1 MINLALYQ
9 FDIEF
14 GDTKSNL
21 LKVKDLLKKNK
32 KQINILLLPEL
43 FNTGYQFKNKN
54 ELKYLAEEIPAG
66 FTTQTLINLA
76 KEFKLIICGGIAE
89 KYKNRFYNSAILVD
103 GKGLIGLYRKVHL
116 FYEEKKLFNAGDLRF
131 PVFKV
136 NNIMLGIMI
145 CFDWIFPEAART
157 LSLKKAQIILH
168 PVNLVLPYCQKAMV
182 TRALENKVFIATC
195 NRIGSENRK
204 KEKLIFTGQSQIV
217 NPKGKIL
224 TYLPKDK
231 EKLSIISI
239 NPAEANN
246 KKITK
251 YNDLFKDRK
260 IESYL

>member
-1 MINLALYQ
+1 MIDLALYQ
-9 FDIEF
+9 FDIKF
-14 GDTKSNL
+14 GDTKNNL
-21 LKVKDLLKKNK
+21 LKVKDVLKKNK

-54 ELKYLAEEIPAG
+54 ELKNLAEQIPDG

-89 KYKNRFYNSAILVD
+89 KYKDIFYNSAVLVS

-116 FYEEKKLFNAGDLRF
+116 FYEEKKLFNVGDLGF
-131 PVFKV
+131 PVYKV
-136 NNIMLGIMI
+136 NNIMFGIMI
-145 CFDWIFPEAART
+145 CFDWIFPEAIRT
-157 LSLKKAQIILH
+157 LALKKTHIILH
-168 PVNLVLPYCQKAMV
+168 PANLVLPYCQKAMI

-217 NPKGKIL
+217 NPKGKVL

-231 EKLSIISI
+231 KQLFITKI
-239 NPAEANN
+239 NPTEANN

-260 IESYL
+260 ADSYF